1 MAGWFRE
8 KVASWAGVKYTKEGG
23 NHMTFQEVNTT
34 SMHVPTEITADNGYE
49 IAKSLSEVFTPI
61 DIIASACAK
70 LIATVYLTD
79 GEKELTLPENLKK
92 IIDQPNPYY
101 TLSDMVYNYIFS
113 QLSDGNSYLYSRAP
127 EAVTQDTINALFLLE
142 PDMTTVVIK
151 STNKYLK
158 AVKIEDAIK
167 EYTYKLDNEKIPPE
181 KMVHSRYTMLARTES
196 NPYVCRS
203 PLLAAKQNIDNLLA
217 SYSARYNIFVNNGS
231 AVIIAPKGTNNSKEI
246 YNVAQDPATRDD
258 IAADLNNRQGLVGTK
273 SIKAISS
280 VPIEAVNTIATIKD
294 LEPYT
299 EAEADMYCIAGIL
312 EVDRDLL
319 PSKEGTTFTN
329 KEVAEA
335 KLLNGVAIPLTKA
348 FCADLTKATRV
359 KNGYFDIKTDGVGF
373 LEDNRKKELEGDK
386 LLLENLSTLDAIE
399 DVPTKTAVAEIRKQ
413 ILERYGKK

>member
-1 MAGWFRE
+1 MGWFRDRFT
-8 KVASWAGVKYTKEGG
+8 SQSGTKYFKSGG
-23 NHMTFQEVNTT
+23 NHMTFQEVNATT
-34 SMHVPTEITADNGYE
+34 MHVPTEITNENGYE

-61 DIIASACAK
+61 DIIASKCAK
-70 LIATVYLTD
+70 LISTVYLTD
-79 GEKELTLPENLKK
+79 GEKEIPLPENLKK
-92 IIDQPNPYY
+92 ILSQPNPYY

-127 EAVTQDTINALFLLE
+127 EALTQDTINALFLLE
-142 PDMTTVVIK
+142 PDMTTVVIQ

-158 AVKIEDAIK
+158 AAKIEDAIK
-167 EYTYKLDNEKIPPE
+167 EYTYKLDNEKIAPE
-181 KMVHSRYTMLARTES
+181 KIVHSRYTMLARTDS

-231 AVIIAPKGTNNSKEI
+231 AVIIAPKATGKGDSLE
-246 YNVAQDPATRDD
+246 QMFDPSTRET
-258 IAADLNNRQGLVGTK
+258 IAADINNRQGLVGSK
-273 SIKAISS
+273 SIKALASI
-280 VPIEAVNTIATIKD
+280 PIEAVNTIASIKD

-299 EAEADMYCIAGIL
+299 EAQADMYCIAGIL

-335 KLLNGVAIPLTKA
+335 KLLSDVAIPLTKS

-359 KNGYFDIKTDGVGF
+359 KNGHFDIKTDGVGF

-386 LLLENLSTLDAIE
+386 ILLENLSALDAIE
-399 DVPTKTAVAEIRKQ
+399 SEETKTAVAEIRKQ

>member
-1 MAGWFRE
+1 MAGWFRD
-8 KVASWAGVKYTKEGG
+8 KVASWAGIQYTKTNGQ
-23 NHMTFQEVNTT
+23 HMTFQQINST
-34 SMHVPTEITADNGYE
+34 SMRVPTEITNDNGYE
-49 IAKSLSEVFTPI
+49 VAKSLSEVFTPI

-70 LIATVYLTD
+70 LISTLYLTN
-79 GEKELTLPENLKK
+79 GEKEINLPENLKK
-92 IIDQPNPYY
+92 IIEQPNPYY

-127 EAVTQDTINALFLLE
+127 ESVTQDTINALFLLE
-142 PDMTTVVIK
+142 PDMTTVVAK
-151 STNKYLK
+151 STNKYLR
-158 AVKIEDAIK
+158 AVKIEDVIK
-167 EYTYKLDNEKIPPE
+167 EYIYKLNDEKITPD
-181 KMVHSRYTMLARTES
+181 KIVHSRYTMIARSDS

-231 AVIIAPKGTNNSKEI
+231 AIIIAPKVNDKDSLQA
-246 YNVAQDPATRDD
+246 VVDPASRDA

-280 VPIEAVNTIATIKD
+280 TPIEAVNTIASIKD
-294 LEPYT
+294 LEPYK
-299 EAEADMYCIAGIL
+299 EAEADMYCIAGVL

-329 KEVAEA
+329 KDVAEA
-335 KLLNGVAIPLTKA
+335 RLLSSVAVPLTKA

-359 KNGYFDIKTDGVGF
+359 KNGYFDIKTDGIGF

-386 LLLENLSTLDAIE
+386 ILLENLASLDAIE
-399 DVPTKTAVAEIRKQ
+399 GEQTKTAVAEIRKQ